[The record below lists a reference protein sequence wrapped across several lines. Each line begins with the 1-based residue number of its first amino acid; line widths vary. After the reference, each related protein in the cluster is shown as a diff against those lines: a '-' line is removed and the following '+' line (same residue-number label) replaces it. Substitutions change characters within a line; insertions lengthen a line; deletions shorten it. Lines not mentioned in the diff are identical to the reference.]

1 MRQSIKAALIAS
13 LIAGG
18 ASGASAQSLNP
29 SLNPGESETRILA
42 AITVPLGH
50 SRVRANTAPRVE
62 LISRSQTPDGVLPV
76 VARDE
81 QRRWQERRIGFTLD
95 GSDQVMINGRA
106 MQWEDGEN
114 RDGISTLG
122 AVGIGL
128 GVLTALTI
136 VVVADTT
143 DAFTDLVDPD

>member
-1 MRQSIKAALIAS
+1 MHTAIKTAFIAS
-13 LIAGG
+13 LMIGG

-50 SRVRANTAPRVE
+50 ARDRASTAPRVE
-62 LISRSQTPDGVLPV
+62 LISRSRATDGVLPV

-95 GSDQVMINGRA
+95 GSDQLMINGRA
-106 MQWEDGEN
+106 MQWDDGEN

-128 GVLTALTI
+128 GLLTALSI
-136 VVVADTT
+136 AVIT
-143 DAFTDLVDPD
+143 DSKDALTDLVEPD